1 MIKHPDAEDAKITQ
15 RTQKNQKTIFEWDE
29 TRMEHGLFAIASKA
43 IGLNFFASFANPLRP
58 LRPAFPAS
66 LSPTTL
72 KETTMQRRPFTLAL
86 ACAATLAATGVQAQA
101 DWPSQP
107 ITIIVP
113 YAPGGTTDVVGRAL
127 AAGLGKQLKQSV
139 VVENKPGAGGTLG
152 MGEMQRAKPDGYR
165 LTMVPVSVFRQ
176 PYVQKVSYDPI
187 GDLSYIASFTAY
199 DFILAVAADS
209 PFKTVKD
216 LVAAAKTSKG
226 GVSYGTP
233 GKFTG
238 NQVTMALLGKA
249 ANVPFVHVPYKGDS
263 EATNALLGGHVQ
275 AIVSTNGIRTFMDSG
290 KVRALAIA
298 AEQRPA
304 AFANVPTFKEAGYD
318 VIVPSP
324 LGLAGPKGLPPAI
337 VQKLDAAI
345 KAVLAEPDWQR
356 TIETYGIRS
365 DYRDHGAYTEFARKN
380 FAAEK
385 VIVESLGLND

>member
-1 MIKHPDAEDAKITQ
+1 
-15 RTQKNQKTIFEWDE
+15 
-29 TRMEHGLFAIASKA
+29 
-43 IGLNFFASFANPLRP
+43 
-58 LRPAFPAS
+58 
-66 LSPTTL
+66 
-72 KETTMQRRPFTLAL
+72 MQRRPFTIAL
-86 ACAATLAATGVQAQA
+86 ACAALAALGTSAHAQS

-139 VVENKPGAGGTLG
+139 IVENKPGAGGTLG

-187 GDLSYIASFTAY
+187 NDLSYIASFTAY
-199 DFILAVAADS
+199 DFILAVAPDS
-209 PFKTVKD
+209 PFKTVQD
-216 LVAAAKTSKG
+216 VVNAAKADKG

-249 ANVPFVHVPYKGDS
+249 AGVTFTHVPYKGDS

-275 AIVSTNGIRTFMDSG
+275 AIVSTNGIRNFMQAG

-298 AEQRPA
+298 AEQRPP
-304 AFANVPTFKEAGYD
+304 AFASVPTFKEAGFD
-318 VIVPSP
+318 VVVPSP

-337 VQKLDAAI
+337 VQKLDTAI
-345 KAVLAEPDWQR
+345 KAVLAEPEWQR
-356 TIETYGIRS
+356 TIDTYGIRT

-385 VIVESLGLND
+385 SIVESLGLND